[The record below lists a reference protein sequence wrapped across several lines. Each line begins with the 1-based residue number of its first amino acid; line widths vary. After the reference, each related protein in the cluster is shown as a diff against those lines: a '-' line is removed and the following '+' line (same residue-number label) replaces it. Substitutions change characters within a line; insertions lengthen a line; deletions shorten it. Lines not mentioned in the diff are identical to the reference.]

1 MLFGH
6 YYSNSSIV
14 SDNTEERLL
23 STYFMDSGCFLC
35 NLKHIIGN
43 VVGMLDLCTHMGIE
57 RERLCSM
64 MLHAL
69 DPNAGIVIMTGQE
82 IVCYGF
88 FLEIDTEI
96 VVGRG

>member
-1 MLFGH
+1 
-6 YYSNSSIV
+6 
-14 SDNTEERLL
+14 
-23 STYFMDSGCFLC
+23 
-35 NLKHIIGN
+35 
-43 VVGMLDLCTHMGIE
+43 MGRE

-69 DPNAGIVIMTGQE
+69 DPNAGIVIMTGHE

-88 FLEIDTEI
+88 FLEIDTGI